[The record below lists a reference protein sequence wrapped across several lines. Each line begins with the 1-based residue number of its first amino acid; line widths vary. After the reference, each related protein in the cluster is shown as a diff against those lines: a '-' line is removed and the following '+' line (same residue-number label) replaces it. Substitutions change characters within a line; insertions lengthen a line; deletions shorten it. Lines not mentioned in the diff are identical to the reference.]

1 MNYLITG
8 ATGFIGHALTQTLKQ
23 RNKHVYGLVRKTEQA
38 ELLRMD
44 NIDCRM
50 GDVRDRNSLRSAFED
65 MDVIVHTA
73 GLVSDWGRPEEFVQ
87 VNFHGT
93 RNVLEVCSELNIK
106 RVIHISTADILGYQV
121 DYPVNED
128 APIKRSSSWYTK
140 SKIMA
145 EELVRQYARN
155 RELEITIVYPTWV
168 YGKGDRHFVP
178 EIIKGIRNRQ
188 LVFFGKKGRN
198 FFGLSYIENL
208 CHAICFLMDH
218 PGSVGER
225 FLVSDEPQITF
236 HEFVNML
243 ARKAGC
249 EEVRVNL
256 PYWLAYM
263 VACMMELG
271 YTALRKEERPLLT
284 RYAVTWFGHSILYDT
299 TKLRS
304 LGFKQ
309 AYSTQEGIE
318 KAISHLALN
327 GL

>member
-1 MNYLITG
+1 MNYLVTG
-8 ATGFIGHALTQTLKQ
+8 ATGFIGNALTQALKE
-23 RNKHVYGLVRKTEQA
+23 RNKNVYGLVRKAEQA

-44 NIDCRM
+44 DIDCRV
-50 GDVRDRNSLRSAFED
+50 GDLRDKSSLRSAFKD
-65 MDVIVHTA
+65 MHVVVHTA

-93 RNVLEVCSELNIK
+93 RNVLEACSEMNVK
-106 RVIHISTADILGYQV
+106 RVIHISTADIFGYQV
-121 DYPVNED
+121 DHPINENS
-128 APIKRSSSWYTK
+128 PISRTSFWYTK

-145 EELVRQYARN
+145 EELVRQHAIK
-155 RELEITIVYPTWV
+155 RELEITIIYPTWV

-178 EIIKGIRNRQ
+178 EIIKGIRSRQ
-188 LVFFGKKGRN
+188 LVFFGKNGKT

-225 FLVSDEPQITF
+225 FLVSDEPQMTF
-236 HEFVNML
+236 HEFVNTL
-243 ARKAGC
+243 ARRIGC
-249 EEVRVNL
+249 KEIRMSL
-256 PYWLAYM
+256 PYWLAYL